1 MITKRTGHGQTECTR
16 CRELGRFA
24 LNWDSFLYT
33 FNGKPY
39 CFDCLME
46 MLEEKDKTIN
56 NALDEIERLKMKKS
70 VLGVFPDLF
79 DLQKLYEI
87 LGGKRR

>member
-1 MITKRTGHGQTECTR
+1 MITKRTGNGQTECTI

-56 NALDEIERLKMKKS
+56 KIIELLEESAKYREPVLIEKQILK
-70 VLGVFPDLF
+70 
-79 DLQKLYEI
+79 I
-87 LGGKRR
+87 LRSGNNEK

>member
-16 CRELGRFA
+16 CRELGKFA

-56 NALDEIERLKMKKS
+56 KVIELLEESAKYREPVLIEKQILKILKGDSDDKK
-70 VLGVFPDLF
+70 
-79 DLQKLYEI
+79 
-87 LGGKRR
+87 

>member
-56 NALDEIERLKMKKS
+56 KVIEEINYLISNCDIVDYQGEKILKILKGDSDE
-70 VLGVFPDLF
+70 
-79 DLQKLYEI
+79 
-87 LGGKRR
+87 